1 MPRLFVNSMSNFM
14 IQGGVVSFTLQDQAT
29 KTQGGQPKQVEPED
43 IVDVV
48 MREQDFGQLLQFFNQ
63 HLAAYQQQA
72 GKQPGTQPGMQSGMQ
87 PGLQPG
93 DRPAPVAAAKPNAPP
108 APTGGGFKIRPK
120 GS

>member
-29 KTQGGQPKQVEPED
+29 KTKGGQPKQVEPED

-63 HLAAYQQQA
+63 HFAAYQQQA
-72 GKQPGTQPGMQSGMQ
+72 AKQPGMQPSMQ

-93 DRPAPVAAAKPNAPP
+93 GRPAPVAAAKPNAPP
-108 APTGGGFKIRPK
+108 VPTGGGFKIRPK
-120 GS
+120 GN

>member
-72 GKQPGTQPGMQSGMQ
+72 GKQTGMQSGMQSGMQ
-87 PGLQPG
+87 PGG
-93 DRPAPVAAAKPNAPP
+93 RPAPVAAAKPNAPP

>member
-72 GKQPGTQPGMQSGMQ
+72 GKQPNMQSGV
-87 PGLQPG
+87 QPG
-93 DRPAPVAAAKPNAPP
+93 DRPAPVAAAKPDAPP